1 MKSTS
6 KRKYCVLVNLICWV
20 SFSSCLVHFDRL
32 FKDKTFNC
40 IFSHSTLFLGHK
52 HLFFLLT
59 GCFLLRQQPA
69 FSFPSYKNS
78 LALTSNQVLHLL
90 CSYAWFCV
98 QLSGRSLVLT
108 PAAGTLPIGATLSLW
123 QAPTQSLLT
132 CLLLLALSILLLN
145 FFLAERS
152 KIC

>member
-20 SFSSCLVHFDRL
+20 SFSSCLGHFDCL

-98 QLSGRSLVLT
+98 QLSGRLLVLT

>member
-20 SFSSCLVHFDRL
+20 SFSSCLGHFDRL

-69 FSFPSYKNS
+69 LSFPSYKNS

-145 FFLAERS
+145 FFLAKRS

>member
-20 SFSSCLVHFDRL
+20 SFSSCLGHFDRL

-40 IFSHSTLFLGHK
+40 IFSHSLFLGHK

-59 GCFLLRQQPA
+59 GCFLLRQQPV

>member
-20 SFSSCLVHFDRL
+20 SFSSCLGHFDHL

-40 IFSHSTLFLGHK
+40 IFSHSLFLGHK

>member
-20 SFSSCLVHFDRL
+20 SFSSCLGQFDRL

-40 IFSHSTLFLGHK
+40 IFFHSTLFLGHK

-78 LALTSNQVLHLL
+78 LALTSNHVLHLL

-108 PAAGTLPIGATLSLW
+108 PAAGTLPTGATLSLW